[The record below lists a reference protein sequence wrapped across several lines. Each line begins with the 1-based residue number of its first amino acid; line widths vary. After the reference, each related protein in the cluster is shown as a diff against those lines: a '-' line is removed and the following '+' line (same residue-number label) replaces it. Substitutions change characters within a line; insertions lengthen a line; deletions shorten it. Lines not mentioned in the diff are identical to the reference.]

1 MRGSVPRDDLI
12 PNSSVNTSLRLRA
25 PPLSFPRIFHPEDPS
40 SASFDEVSNAANQQ
54 EEHPTSVP
62 SYIYMYIYILLL
74 SNILSPILFP
84 AKCGPPNTHP
94 RYLRISADS
103 FAIPVADWEGVDAGS
118 NEGPA
123 KGTTAGGRQD
133 TVGRTVQKRGVNNG
147 TPSLS
152 HGAPAIRSSKPTE

>member
-1 MRGSVPRDDLI
+1 MI

-25 PPLSFPRIFHPEDPS
+25 PPLSFPRISHPEDPS

-54 EEHPTSVP
+54 EKQPDLSPVLHIHV
-62 SYIYMYIYILLL
+62 YIYILLL

-84 AKCGPPNTHP
+84 AKRGPPNTHP
-94 RYLRISADS
+94 RYLRISTDS

-123 KGTTAGGRQD
+123 KGTTAGGRQGM
-133 TVGRTVQKRGVNNG
+133 VGRTVQKRGVNNG